1 MDITIIKPI
10 IEACTGED
18 LITGEDLTDLERGLK
33 VVFAVV
39 DLVTLGA
46 AISATKIS
54 EMGLEKSLQAFGKT
68 ALIDFAGNTM
78 ACGVGALGEA
88 FDWPVPVTIMLSLA
102 SGITVSVIGNKMLFK
117 NAEGAVIRE
126 KVLDEDDV
134 KKIEIVLDD
143 VPFQTETYKTV
154 YQALG
159 ENGITLEEFLDLMR
173 KSADE
178 LSPEEAKIIEAIR
191 NSVPMPDANT
201 PLQKVLNPAY
211 VDSYFDGSFVK
222 FNDGKISGCITT
234 VDGAAG
240 MTNPEE
246 IFYGLRM
253 DYVNTP
259 FNPTDDSVVAIKFTS
274 NDVDLS
280 LIHI

>member
-1 MDITIIKPI
+1 
-10 IEACTGED
+10 
-18 LITGEDLTDLERGLK
+18 
-33 VVFAVV
+33 VS
-39 DLVTLGA
+39 
-46 AISATKIS
+46 IS
-54 EMGLEKSLQAFGKT
+54 
-68 ALIDFAGNTM
+68 
-78 ACGVGALGEA
+78 
-88 FDWPVPVTIMLSLA
+88 
-102 SGITVSVIGNKMLFK
+102 GNKLLFK
-117 NAEGAVIRE
+117 NADGIVIRD
-126 KVLDEDDV
+126 KVLDEDEL
-134 KKIEIVLDD
+134 KKIEIVLND

-159 ENGITLEEFLDLMR
+159 ENGITLEKFLDLMR
-173 KSADE
+173 KSATE

-274 NDVDLS
+274 NDVDNIIIPYGDSMPNPVGGNVSNIDPVLLREIGFTS
-280 LIHI
+280 ATNGQIIPEFYTDGVAMKDGAQMVRITSSGEEQVIGVFNEDLMKFVPVD